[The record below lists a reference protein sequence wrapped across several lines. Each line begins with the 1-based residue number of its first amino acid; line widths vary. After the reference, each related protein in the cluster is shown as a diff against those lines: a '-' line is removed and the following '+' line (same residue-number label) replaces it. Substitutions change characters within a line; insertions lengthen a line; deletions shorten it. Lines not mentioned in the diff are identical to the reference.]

1 MTDWLPHSWQNLP
14 IRQQPSYPDV
24 TALEG
29 ALTKIKSY
37 PPLVFAGEVEK
48 LKRRLSAAA
57 QGEAF
62 VLQAG
67 DCAERFDQCT
77 PDIIRKK
84 IGLMMQMSLVLG
96 TSAQKPIV
104 SIGRIAGQYAKPRS
118 HEFEERGDL
127 SLPIYRGDM
136 INGMAPTLAARQ
148 PDPARLVEAYH
159 KSSMTLNFIRALFDG
174 EFPSLEQSKAWGL
187 DEKSFPS
194 KNWERWQQT
203 LVEMNKSWDMVK
215 RQTNS
220 RSFQV
225 VWDGEFYVSHES
237 LLLSYESAMT
247 RFSEDYKT
255 YYNTGAHFLWLG
267 NRTRTIGEAH
277 VEYLRGLQNPIGIK
291 IDERADPSTIVELL
305 KLLNPSNAWGKIM
318 LIPRYGLRSVGQ
330 FLPAMI
336 AAIDKHKQRVLWSVD
351 PMHGNVFLTSSGRKT
366 RDFDVIVEELDETLR
381 IHARMGTYLGAI
393 HLEMTGEDVTECVGG
408 SLGLKDLDLQRRY
421 ETYCDPRLNAA
432 QGLEIS
438 QILGD
443 KLAGRE
449 TFAPNVIPMKP
460 SFSVPL
466 R

>member
-1 MTDWLPHSWQNLP
+1 MTTWLPHSWQKLP
-14 IRQQPSYPDV
+14 IRQQPCYSDA
-24 TALEG
+24 TALDV

-84 IGLMMQMSLVLG
+84 IGLLMQMSLELG
-96 TSAQKPIV
+96 MSAQKPIV

-118 HEFEERGDL
+118 HDVEERGDL

-136 INGMAPTLAARQ
+136 INDMAPTLAARQ
-148 PDPARLVEAYH
+148 PDPERLVEAYH

-187 DEKSFPS
+187 DKKSFSPQS
-194 KNWERWQQT
+194 WDRWEQT
-203 LVEMNKSWDMVK
+203 LAEMNKSWDMVK

-220 RSFQV
+220 RAFQV

-247 RFSEDYKT
+247 RFSEDYKA

-291 IDERADPSTIVELL
+291 IDERAEPAVIVDLL

-318 LIPRYGLRSVGQ
+318 LIPRYGLKSVGQ

-336 AAIDKHKQRVLWSVD
+336 ATIEKHKQRVLWSVD

-366 RDFDVIVEELDETLR
+366 RDFNVIVDELGETLR
-381 IHARMGTYLGAI
+381 IHSRMGTYLGAI
-393 HLEMTGEDVTECVGG
+393 HLEMTGEDVTECIGG
-408 SLGLKDLDLQRRY
+408 RSDLKDMDLEKRY

-438 QILGD
+438 QILSD
-443 KLAGRE
+443 MLSGRE
-449 TFAPNVIPMKP
+449 VFAPNVIPMKP
-460 SFSVPL
+460 SFPATL
-466 R
+466 L